1 MEEEEEFYLDELQII
16 WCDQVRLLGFF
27 FNSPSFPSLEIR
39 SAGLGF
45 GYEMIG

>member
-1 MEEEEEFYLDELQII
+1 MEEEEEEFYLDELQIT
-16 WCDQVRLLGFF
+16 WCDQVPFF
-27 FNSPSFPSLEIR
+27 FSSPSFPSLEIR